1 MDKIYKIGASMVQG
15 DFGSIQQTG
24 NAALGRTLAE
34 NLDIKLGD
42 KVYATFPNARATD
55 LTVTGIFFTGTPLDE
70 RVAFVSLKTARNF
83 RDKGDVINAVEISLQ
98 DIAQAEG
105 LAAQISTWGYNALS
119 WQENNPEIMRA
130 INIGGF
136 WTRFSVLL
144 FMVVA
149 FFGVASIMNLLVV
162 EKTREIGM
170 LMAMGASRSNIR
182 DIFLVESAILGF
194 MGAAAG
200 TALGLAGVLLLGNV
214 PFEIAAAGQRD
225 NHSAPHHKPLGD
237 LHARLLGSSFE
248 HSGGRLSGKKSLPA
262 RSGHGLAGR
271 LRAEDMFELDIA
283 RRHVA
288 TNRRGTAFTM
298 ISVAIAVG
306 IIIMSLGLTEGVRV
320 QILENTIEKNAHLII
335 NPKKTESYINMYRT
349 LSETTTRLSGRFI
362 CLAPAG
368 WPGSRAFPGPC
379 AGSGICG
386 RAPRQRRISSWRVQ
400 ESMIFGNFSDLIF
413 SKKGAIL
420 GVKLAREPQDQA
432 RRRLLSLF

>member
-1 MDKIYKIGASMVQG
+1 MIDTLAVTIAIRHILSRRRQTILSVLAVALAVSISVIFTSLVTGQQQILTDLVEEKLPHVVVKPEPGEEFIHLYKGLLDRIGTLQGIKSRAASLSTTATLSRKDKTKNALLKGSDPLEIDKIYKIGASMVQG

-55 LTVTGIFFTGTPLDE
+55 LTVTCIFFTGTPLDE

-83 RDKGDVINAVEISLQ
+83 RDIGDVINAVEISLQ
-98 DIAQAEG
+98 DIGQAEG

-170 LMAMGASRSNIR
+170 LMAMGATRSNIR

-194 MGAAAG
+194 MGATAG

-214 PFEIAAAGQRD
+214 PFEIAAAGR
-225 NHSAPHHKPLGD
+225 
-237 LHARLLGSSFE
+237 E
-248 HSGGRLSGKKSLPA
+248 ITTLP
-262 RSGHGLAGR
+262 
-271 LRAEDMFELDIA
+271 
-283 RRHVA
+283 
-288 TNRRGTAFTM
+288 
-298 ISVAIAVG
+298 
-306 IIIMSLGLTEGVRV
+306 
-320 QILENTIEKNAHLII
+320 LII
-335 NPKKTESYINMYRT
+335 NPWEIFLLVFWAVA
-349 LSETTTRLSGRFI
+349 LSIVAAVYPARKASRLDPVMALRG
-362 CLAPAG
+362 G
-368 WPGSRAFPGPC
+368 
-379 AGSGICG
+379 
-386 RAPRQRRISSWRVQ
+386 
-400 ESMIFGNFSDLIF
+400 
-413 SKKGAIL
+413 
-420 GVKLAREPQDQA
+420 
-432 RRRLLSLF
+432 

>member
-1 MDKIYKIGASMVQG
+1 MIDTLAATIAIRHIISRRRQTILSVLAVALAVSISVIFTSLVTGQQQILTDLVEEKLPHVVVKPEPGEEFIHLYKGLLDRIGTMQGIKSRAASLSTTATLSRKDKTKNALLKGSDPLEMDKIYKIGASMVQG

-83 RDKGDVINAVEISLQ
+83 RDMGDVINAVEISLQ
-98 DIAQAEG
+98 DIGQAEG

-170 LMAMGASRSNIR
+170 LMAMGATRSNIR

-194 MGAAAG
+194 MGATAG

-214 PFEIAAAGQRD
+214 PFEIAAAGR
-225 NHSAPHHKPLGD
+225 
-237 LHARLLGSSFE
+237 E
-248 HSGGRLSGKKSLPA
+248 ITTLP
-262 RSGHGLAGR
+262 
-271 LRAEDMFELDIA
+271 
-283 RRHVA
+283 
-288 TNRRGTAFTM
+288 
-298 ISVAIAVG
+298 
-306 IIIMSLGLTEGVRV
+306 
-320 QILENTIEKNAHLII
+320 LII
-335 NPKKTESYINMYRT
+335 NPWEIFLLVFWAVA
-349 LSETTTRLSGRFI
+349 LSI
-362 CLAPAG
+362 VAAVYPARKASQLDPVMALRG
-368 WPGSRAFPGPC
+368 G
-379 AGSGICG
+379 
-386 RAPRQRRISSWRVQ
+386 
-400 ESMIFGNFSDLIF
+400 
-413 SKKGAIL
+413 
-420 GVKLAREPQDQA
+420 
-432 RRRLLSLF
+432 

>member
-1 MDKIYKIGASMVQG
+1 MIDTLAATIAIRHIISRRRQTILSVLAVALAVSISVIFTSLVTGQQQILTGLVEEKLPHVVVKPEPGLEFIHLYKGLLDRIGTLPGIKSRAPSLSIAATLSRKDKTKNALLKGSDPLEMDKIYKIGASMVEG
-15 DFGSIQQTG
+15 DLGSIQQTG
-24 NAALGRTLAE
+24 NAALGSTLAE

-83 RDKGDVINAVEISLQ
+83 RDMGDVVNAVEISLQ
-98 DIAQAEG
+98 DIGSAEG
-105 LAAQISTWGYNALS
+105 LAAQITTWGYNALS

-170 LMAMGASRSNIR
+170 LMAMGATRSNIR

-214 PFEIAAAGQRD
+214 PFEIAAAG
-225 NHSAPHHKPLGD
+225 S
-237 LHARLLGSSFE
+237 E
-248 HSGGRLSGKKSLPA
+248 ITTLP
-262 RSGHGLAGR
+262 
-271 LRAEDMFELDIA
+271 
-283 RRHVA
+283 
-288 TNRRGTAFTM
+288 
-298 ISVAIAVG
+298 
-306 IIIMSLGLTEGVRV
+306 
-320 QILENTIEKNAHLII
+320 LII
-335 NPKKTESYINMYRT
+335 NPWEIFLLVFWAVA
-349 LSETTTRLSGRFI
+349 LSIVAAVYPARKASRLDPVMALRG
-362 CLAPAG
+362 G
-368 WPGSRAFPGPC
+368 
-379 AGSGICG
+379 
-386 RAPRQRRISSWRVQ
+386 
-400 ESMIFGNFSDLIF
+400 
-413 SKKGAIL
+413 
-420 GVKLAREPQDQA
+420 
-432 RRRLLSLF
+432 

>member
-1 MDKIYKIGASMVQG
+1 MIDTLAVTIAIRHILSRRRQTILSVLAVALAVSISVIFTSLVTGQQQILTDLVEEKLPHVVVKPEPGEEFIHLYKGLQDRIGTLQGIKSRAASLSTTATLSRKDKTKNALLKGSDPLEMDKIYKIGASMVQG

-24 NAALGRTLAE
+24 NAALGSTLAE

-83 RDKGDVINAVEISLQ
+83 RDIGDVINAVEISLQ
-98 DIAQAEG
+98 DITPAEG
-105 LAAQISTWGYNALS
+105 LAAQITTWGYNALS

-214 PFEIAAAGQRD
+214 PFEIAAG
-225 NHSAPHHKPLGD
+225 
-237 LHARLLGSSFE
+237 GSE
-248 HSGGRLSGKKSLPA
+248 ITTLP
-262 RSGHGLAGR
+262 
-271 LRAEDMFELDIA
+271 
-283 RRHVA
+283 
-288 TNRRGTAFTM
+288 
-298 ISVAIAVG
+298 
-306 IIIMSLGLTEGVRV
+306 
-320 QILENTIEKNAHLII
+320 LII
-335 NPKKTESYINMYRT
+335 NPWEIFMLVFWAVA
-349 LSETTTRLSGRFI
+349 LSIVAAVYPARKASRLDPVMALRG
-362 CLAPAG
+362 G
-368 WPGSRAFPGPC
+368 
-379 AGSGICG
+379 
-386 RAPRQRRISSWRVQ
+386 
-400 ESMIFGNFSDLIF
+400 
-413 SKKGAIL
+413 
-420 GVKLAREPQDQA
+420 
-432 RRRLLSLF
+432 